1 MNKEGSLVKNIARV
15 LSANFLVTII
25 GFAGSF
31 IFPKILSFDDYAL
44 YHTFTLYV
52 GYIGILHLGFP
63 SGMVLKYA
71 GTDYDNLDRA
81 KYKAEVFILIAILTA
96 FTLLFIGIAIFTQD
110 RMVWY
115 IAVAIIPIG
124 ITSSYKSLFQAW
136 SQFKLFSKI
145 SSIIAIAVPAIA
157 LLFYVISG
165 YLPGDVYIVIYLIV
179 HWLIALWML
188 CRVITKTYK
197 SSCGKILT
205 KENWEMEK
213 NGFSLVLG
221 NYMSTLFVSA
231 DKQFIK
237 VFYSNIEF
245 AYYSFG
251 MSMQNIMTVFIKSI
265 AQPLFPAMAQG
276 KFKDD
281 EYNTIKTMLM
291 VFGSFSGCAYF
302 ATAIIVN
309 WFIPKYID
317 SLNVVGIY
325 FVVFP
330 AMAVVDCLYI
340 NLYKTK
346 GLMATYIKTLALIF
360 VTAIILNGCA
370 VMFHKEYTGVAYAT
384 TITYYIWYI
393 LGFKQ
398 FKFLKFTLRDLIY
411 LIVYMCGFFTIT
423 KNSSVFWGMILYFI
437 FVIVLAMVFYQKDIK
452 RYIKRTDK

>member
-71 GTDYDNLDRA
+71 GTDYDSLDRA
-81 KYKAEVFILIAILTA
+81 KYKAEISILIAILTA
-96 FTLLFIGIAIFTQD
+96 FTLLFVGIAIFTQD

-115 IAVAIIPIG
+115 VAAAIIPIG

-165 YLPGDVYIVIYLIV
+165 YLLGDVYIVIYLV
-179 HWLIALWML
+179 VYWLIALWML
-188 CRVITKTYK
+188 CRAITKTYK
-197 SSCGKILT
+197 SPCGKILT
-205 KENWEMEK
+205 KENWETGK
-213 NGFSLVLG
+213 NGFFLVLG

-237 VFYSNIEF
+237 MFYSNIEF

-251 MSMQNIMTVFIKSI
+251 MSMQNIMTVFIRSI

-281 EYNTIKTMLM
+281 EYNTIKTILM

-309 WFIPKYID
+309 RFIPKYID

-346 GLMATYIKTLALIF
+346 GLMVTYIKTLVLVF

-370 VMFHKEYTGVAYAT
+370 VMLYKEYTGVAYAT

-393 LGFKQ
+393 IGFKQ
-398 FKFLKFTLRDLIY
+398 FKFIKFTIRDLIY
-411 LIVYMCGFFTIT
+411 LIVYMIGFFIIT
-423 KNSSVFWGMILYFI
+423 KNSSAFLGMILYFV
-437 FVIVLAMVFYQKDIK
+437 FVILLAMVFYQKDIK
-452 RYIKRTDK
+452 LYIKKIYK